1 MLVGCEQKKGEE
13 EEMVGAFSAFGGCDW
28 RWGLVILVKND

>member
-1 MLVGCEQKKGEE
+1 MLVGCEEKKEE
-13 EEMVGAFSAFGGCDW
+13 KMVGAISAFGGCDW